1 MLNLKTGKLNK
12 NYKITEMHIQNKHMI
27 QRLNALGLNHGT
39 NVKIKQ
45 KCLFK
50 GPCILEI
57 NGQNLSIRGCDACQ
71 IFLEEAHG

>member
-1 MLNLKTGKLNK
+1 MLNLKTGILEK
-12 NYKITEMHIQNKHMI
+12 NYKVTDLKIKNKHMR
-27 QRLNALGLNHGT
+27 QRLNALGLNQGT
-39 NVKIKQ
+39 SVKIKQ

-71 IFLEEAHG
+71 IF